1 MDSFLSMDYLLQFL
15 RQVENKDIKLVIYDV
30 IIDYSRQR
38 GIPYYLSKTLFNRY
52 QIERD
57 DFSRFE
63 ETYHRAKEILNYT
76 NFLHPTERILLY
88 YRLGVHAYI
97 LGYFKEC
104 ITLCDKG
111 VFEDQAD
118 SREKASALISMINS
132 YIRLGDLD
140 LAYSYLQQY
149 EKSQYIDYRKKHLQ
163 ALLFGKNQ
171 QYEKAVTLFKE
182 CLKEAEQDVH
192 ISIVSDLLEVY
203 LESGNNTMIE
213 NLIEQEDQFLSS
225 KTIDHP
231 YRIQLAARYYKR
243 KGTCLLAINKIEE
256 GSKSLMQS
264 ISLYRQL
271 GASKQIVECTCILLK
286 YHCQNETNLSF
297 EYMEL
302 YSKICNNV

>member
-1 MDSFLSMDYLLQFL
+1 MGALEIGNLFEQYRIRKNISISELSENTGISKSVLYRVLNGETKHPSVNSCKKIMNALDIPLGEFIHAFIVLTQRPTTLQVLLADAISINDKELVIKIAQKLLESPRMDSFLSMDYLLQFL

-63 ETYHRAKEILNYT
+63 ETYHRAKEILHYT

-171 QYEKAVTLFKE
+171 QYEKAVTL
-182 CLKEAEQDVH
+182 
-192 ISIVSDLLEVY
+192 
-203 LESGNNTMIE
+203 
-213 NLIEQEDQFLSS
+213 
-225 KTIDHP
+225 
-231 YRIQLAARYYKR
+231 
-243 KGTCLLAINKIEE
+243 
-256 GSKSLMQS
+256 
-264 ISLYRQL
+264 
-271 GASKQIVECTCILLK
+271 
-286 YHCQNETNLSF
+286 
-297 EYMEL
+297 
-302 YSKICNNV
+302 NV